1 MAMMKRVVYLFIG
14 SFLGLGALTQCSEDP
29 TGFGSEYLEVNS
41 WIRNQMANYYYW
53 NYVIP
58 RMSPGNLPPEVFF
71 EEILYELDEFS
82 YITDDAET
90 LLEELNGSQYASGFS
105 PAIYQ
110 ITGQNLFVM
119 VVKYV
124 YPDSP
129 ADQAG
134 LKRGDLIVSI
144 NDQRLSVTNY
154 QELNALQGSVSYGLG
169 RYDYD
174 AETET
179 ATITELDSS
188 VTVQKQ
194 ELQLDP
200 VITSKV
206 IQEGEKSIGYIF
218 YAQFLTGTA
227 DIFLNR
233 LTETIQSLKDQH
245 VDELIIDLRYN
256 PGGRIGAA
264 SHFANLLVPSSYI
277 EEKSVFVE
285 FEYNNLL
292 ENYYQTNEG
301 ADSENLF
308 LYFSDASVSMG
319 LDRIYVLT
327 TKQTASASELL
338 IHGLKPYMDVI
349 TVGSN
354 TLGKYYGSF
363 VITGTFQNPPVYYG
377 ILPVT
382 LKYLNANAE
391 TDFVDGLE
399 ANISAEEN
407 LFNAYPLGDP
417 MDPLVGAAIGHITG
431 QDALAKSRWSGV
443 ESYRPNYR
451 FIPDQKEA
459 RQSSVWFTPSSGFV
473 APSIPSASPS
483 SPN

>member
-1 MAMMKRVVYLFIG
+1 M
-14 SFLGLGALTQCSEDP
+14 
-29 TGFGSEYLEVNS
+29 
-41 WIRNQMANYYYW
+41 
-53 NYVIP
+53 
-58 RMSPGNLPPEVFF
+58 
-71 EEILYELDEFS
+71 
-82 YITDDAET
+82 
-90 LLEELNGSQYASGFS
+90 
-105 PAIYQ
+105 
-110 ITGQNLFVM
+110 
-119 VVKYV
+119 
-124 YPDSP
+124 
-129 ADQAG
+129 
-134 LKRGDLIVSI
+134 
-144 NDQRLSVTNY
+144 
-154 QELNALQGSVSYGLG
+154 
-169 RYDYD
+169 
-174 AETET
+174 
-179 ATITELDSS
+179 
-188 VTVQKQ
+188 
-194 ELQLDP
+194 
-200 VITSKV
+200 
-206 IQEGEKSIGYIF
+206 
-218 YAQFLTGTA
+218 
-227 DIFLNR
+227 
-233 LTETIQSLKDQH
+233 
-245 VDELIIDLRYN
+245 RYN

-443 ESYRPNYR
+443 ESYRPDFR

>member
-1 MAMMKRVVYLFIG
+1 MIKHVVYLLIG

-29 TGFGSEYLEVNS
+29 TGFGSEYLDVNS

-71 EEILYELDEFS
+71 EEILYDLDEFS

-105 PAIYQ
+105 PALYQ
-110 ITGQNLFVM
+110 ITGQNLLVM

-129 ADQAG
+129 ADEAG
-134 LKRGDLIVSI
+134 LKRGDIIVSI
-144 NDQRLSVTNY
+144 NNQRLSVTNY
-154 QELNALQGSVSYGLG
+154 QELNALQGSVTYGFG

-179 ATITELDSS
+179 ATITELDTS
-188 VTVQKQ
+188 VTVQKK

-200 VITSKV
+200 VITTKV

-233 LTETIQSLKDQH
+233 LTETIQSFKDQQI
-245 VDELIIDLRYN
+245 DELIIDLRYN

-264 SHFANLLVPSSYI
+264 SHFANLLVPKDYI
-277 EEKSVFVE
+277 DEKSVFVE
-285 FEYNNLL
+285 FEYNTLL

-308 LYFSDASVSMG
+308 LYFEDASVSLG

-327 TKQTASASELL
+327 SKQTASASELL
-338 IHGLKPYMDVI
+338 IHGLKPYMDVV

-363 VITGTFQNPPVYYG
+363 VITGTFQDPPVYYG

-382 LKYLNANAE
+382 LKYLNANEE
-391 TDFVDGLE
+391 TDFIEGLE
-399 ANISAEEN
+399 ATLAAEEN

-417 MDPLVGAAIGHITG
+417 MDPLVGSALTHITG
-431 QDALAKSRWSGV
+431 QDIVAKSRWNGV
-443 ESYRPNYR
+443 ESYKPDYR
-451 FIPDQKEA
+451 LIPDRKEL
-459 RQSSVWFTPSSGFV
+459 RQSSVWFTSTSNLNALRISSL
-473 APSIPSASPS
+473 SSESS
-483 SPN
+483 SPE